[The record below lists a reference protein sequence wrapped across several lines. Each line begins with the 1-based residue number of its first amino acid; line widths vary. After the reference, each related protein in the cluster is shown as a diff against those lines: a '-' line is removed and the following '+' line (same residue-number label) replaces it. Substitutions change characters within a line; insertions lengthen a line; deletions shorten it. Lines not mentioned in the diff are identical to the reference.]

1 MAQENKMALLKEL
14 NTYFAQLKQVDK
26 AALKYLSKDLKSTI
40 LEAKDLLQK
49 IPNIESEEE
58 FDDYETFRLKMMPL
72 IIGHIEDY
80 LESTLNKKLNKGKGV
95 DQPNL
100 RLAAFLDFLDIE
112 NIGSWNGAFE
122 ANSAIDS
129 YLRDLY
135 EKYTDEVTEFSLK
148 KYALV
153 AAKNTWFNMVGKG
166 TLDANIDRSELGNP
180 NPLNFQ
186 LSESLASIKS
196 TKLIPKGLES
206 EINSFQE
213 KMLAEQPD
221 GFSTFIVEWKK
232 IINHLARYD
241 NSKREHA
248 SQSKKENKLNLQ
260 NMYVVVEK
268 LLATGEY
275 FTFNDYIAKEK
286 IKDQANT
293 ENHSVPKEIKNKKN
307 SKKDNISKTTGA
319 IFDADYIRPD
329 KDITTILKE
338 FNGTAI
344 PFVAAPVLPGLEME
358 KDKTLDIEVWL
369 KETGVLDGEI
379 QDGKIKEFAKSLSDI
394 ANYLNKNE
402 TAVIKIEGRSTY
414 LVDGKDYLAVKI
426 ANARAEK
433 IRKILVNDFGAP
445 ASQIITDGIYSSK
458 FDIGI
463 VITLE
468 SK

>member
-1 MAQENKMALLKEL
+1 MAQENKTALLKEL
-14 NTYFAQLKQVDK
+14 SSCFAQLKQVDK
-26 AALKYLSKDLKSTI
+26 AALKYLSKDLKGTI

-72 IIGHIEDY
+72 IIDHIEDY
-80 LESTLNKKLNKGKGV
+80 IDRTHNEKLNKGKGK

-100 RLAAFLDFLDIE
+100 GLAAVNDFLNIE
-112 NIGSWNGAFE
+112 NIGSWKGAFE
-122 ANSAIDS
+122 VNSAIDS
-129 YLRDLY
+129 YLKNLY
-135 EKYTDEVTEFSLK
+135 EKYTDEVTEFSLE

-153 AAKNTWFNMVGKG
+153 AAKNIWLNMVGKG
-166 TLDANIDRSELGNP
+166 TLDANINQYDLGNP

-221 GFSTFIVEWKK
+221 GFSTFIVEWKEL
-232 IINHLARYD
+232 ITHIGSYD
-241 NSKREHA
+241 NFKREHA
-248 SQSKKENKLNLQ
+248 SQSKKQNNLNLQ
-260 NMYVVVEK
+260 NMYAVLEK
-268 LLATGEY
+268 LLAADEY

-293 ENHSVPKEIKNKKN
+293 ENHSAPNDVDNKKN

-319 IFDADYIRPD
+319 IFDADYVRPD

-344 PFVAAPVLPGLEME
+344 PFVAAPVLPGLEMKKE
-358 KDKTLDIEVWL
+358 ELDAWL

-379 QDGKIKEFAKSLSDI
+379 QDGSIKKFAKSLSDI

-402 TAVIKIEGRSTY
+402 TAVIKIEGHSTY
-414 LVDGKDYLAVKI
+414 LVDGKEYLAVKI

-458 FDIGI
+458 LDIGI

>member
-1 MAQENKMALLKEL
+1 
-14 NTYFAQLKQVDK
+14 
-26 AALKYLSKDLKSTI
+26 
-40 LEAKDLLQK
+40 
-49 IPNIESEEE
+49 
-58 FDDYETFRLKMMPL
+58 MMPL
-72 IIGHIEDY
+72 IMGQIRDY
-80 LESTLNKKLNKGKGV
+80 LKSTFNKKLNKGKGV

-112 NIGSWNGAFE
+112 NIGSWKGAFE
-122 ANSAIDS
+122 VNSAIDS

-135 EKYTDEVTEFSLK
+135 EKYTDEVTDFSLK

-153 AAKNTWFNMVGKG
+153 AAKNTWLNMIGIG
-166 TLDANIDRSELGNP
+166 TLEANIDRSELGNP

-186 LSESLASIKS
+186 LSESLGSIKS

-232 IINHLARYD
+232 VINHLARYD

-248 SQSKKENKLNLQ
+248 SQSKKENKLNVQ
-260 NMYVVVEK
+260 NMYVVVER

-293 ENHSVPKEIKNKKN
+293 ENHSAPNDVDNKKN

-319 IFDADYIRPD
+319 IFDADYVRPD

-344 PFVAAPVLPGLEME
+344 PFVAAPVLPGLEMKKE
-358 KDKTLDIEVWL
+358 ELDAWL

-379 QDGKIKEFAKSLSDI
+379 QDGSIKKFTKSLSDI

-458 FDIGI
+458 LDIGI